1 VTHQH
6 RNTLYVSPFPSE
18 QLVYTHQLTLTLQKM
33 NINTHPQTNSQQADE
48 NNQSQTDSA
57 SSKSVLSS
65 STQKHSDNTAH
76 LTTEVNSEEES
87 NTDRWVYRDPEG
99 NEQGPFATEDMQRW
113 WFSGFFAPTTEVKL
127 IKETKFGP
135 IWQRKEL
142 NSAEAYNAF
151 VYSQYATFYA
161 TDNADANGFAST
173 SSSPLT
179 STTALTSTS
188 YPQWNMYYDY
198 VQYANASVPESSP
211 SVSPTP
217 TASTPSMTTA
227 PASMTSSS
235 PTTTTTSSSSTS
247 EGVPNPGTADTT
259 ETNRNES
266 EDNDDGTYTQVA
278 YFNVLTGRFDAKFGA
293 SHWDLKN
300 LPTDREGRL
309 MSHYFDVE
317 AYQEMMRRVSQE
329 KNSNPPPRPKVKRK
343 LVEYFKKRKEEKKRK
358 RILNMLL

>member
-1 VTHQH
+1 
-6 RNTLYVSPFPSE
+6 
-18 QLVYTHQLTLTLQKM
+18 
-33 NINTHPQTNSQQADE
+33 
-48 NNQSQTDSA
+48 
-57 SSKSVLSS
+57 
-65 STQKHSDNTAH
+65 
-76 LTTEVNSEEES
+76 
-87 NTDRWVYRDPEG
+87 
-99 NEQGPFATEDMQRW
+99 
-113 WFSGFFAPTTEVKL
+113 VKL

-173 SSSPLT
+173 SSPPLT

-300 LPTDREGRL
+300 LPTDRYDILNNFVLSIWDPKSKGNLEGRL